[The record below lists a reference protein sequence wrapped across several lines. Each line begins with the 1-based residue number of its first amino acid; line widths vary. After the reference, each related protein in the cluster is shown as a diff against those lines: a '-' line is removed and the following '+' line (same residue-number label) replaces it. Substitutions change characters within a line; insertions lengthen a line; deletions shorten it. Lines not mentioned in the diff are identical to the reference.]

1 MEWGPLDMVS
11 DWIAVAA
18 GGALGALLRFWVSES
33 MPSDSFPWGTL
44 TVNLVGSI
52 LLGMVTA
59 AVAVNTLSETQ
70 ALLFGTGLLGAF
82 TTLSTF
88 SIESATLW
96 DEQRWAELAGYI
108 SATALAGPA
117 LALLGWKVTESL
129 LI

>member
-1 MEWGPLDMVS
+1 MVS

-52 LLGMVTA
+52 LLGVVTA

-96 DEQRWAELAGYI
+96 NEQRWGELAGYI

-117 LALLGWKVTESL
+117 LALLGLKATEAL
-129 LI
+129 LN

>member
-1 MEWGPLDMVS
+1 MVS

-52 LLGMVTA
+52 LLGVVTA
-59 AVAVNTLSETQ
+59 AVAVNTLSDTQ

-96 DEQRWAELAGYI
+96 NEQRWTELAGYI

-117 LALLGWKVTESL
+117 LALLGWKATEAL
-129 LI
+129 LN

>member
-1 MEWGPLDMVS
+1 MEGWPTDMVS

-52 LLGMVTA
+52 LLGVVTA

-88 SIESATLW
+88 SIESANLW
-96 DEQRWAELAGYI
+96 NEQRWAELAGYI
-108 SATALAGPA
+108 SATALGGPA
-117 LALLGWKVTESL
+117 LALFGWKATEAL
-129 LI
+129 LN